1 MTDKRPEWVDKAQPD
16 RFSTFVRKGV
26 EKETIRPKFHK
37 GVRFQKTH
45 HRNENIDELYEGV
58 INGDRP
64 TIARAITLIESNAEH
79 HFQKGQEL
87 LKRLLPHS
95 GKSLRIGITG
105 VPGAGK
111 STFIE
116 TFGSYLCNQGYK
128 VAVLAV
134 DPSSSLTGG
143 SILGDKTRM
152 EELAR
157 NSRAFI
163 RPSPSEGKLGGVHRK
178 TRETM
183 LLCEAAGFDVILIET
198 VGVGQN
204 EVIVRGMVDFFM
216 LIVITGAGD
225 ELQGMKKGIMELA
238 DGIVVNKADG
248 DNLPHAIKTKAEY
261 NQILHF
267 LQQATKGWQ
276 TKAYTCSALKKEGI
290 AELWEML
297 RQFEEVTKKSGVF
310 QKRRTLQTKEW
321 MHAMIIDQLQSSFFQ
336 HPQIKQQLPQIEAE
350 IVDGKRTVT
359 SAVET
364 LFQLFQSGHQES

>member
-1 MTDKRPEWVDKAQPD
+1 MTDKRPEWVDETQPD
-16 RFSTFVRKGV
+16 RFSTVVRKGV
-26 EKETIRPKFHK
+26 ERDTVKST
-37 GVRFQKTH
+37 FQKGT
-45 HRNENIDELYEGV
+45 RFRKARQQEESIEKLYEGV
-58 INGDRP
+58 LKGDRP
-64 TIARAITLIESNAEH
+64 TMARAITLIESNAEH

-95 GKSLRIGITG
+95 GQSLRIGITG

-116 TFGSYLCNQGYK
+116 TFGSFLCNLGYK
-128 VAVLAV
+128 VAVLAI

-157 NSRAFI
+157 NPRAFI

-216 LIVITGAGD
+216 LIAITGAGD

-248 DNLPHAIKTKAEY
+248 DNLPNALKTKAEY

-267 LQQATKGWQ
+267 LQPATKGWQ

-290 AELWEML
+290 AELWDML
-297 RQFEEVTKKSGVF
+297 QQFEEVTKRSGVF
-310 QKRRTLQTKEW
+310 EERRTLQTKEW
-321 MHAMIIDQLQSSFFQ
+321 LHAMIIDQLQLSFFQ
-336 HPQIKQQLPQIEAE
+336 HPQIKQQLPQVENE
-350 IVDGKRTVT
+350 IVVGKRTVT
-359 SAVET
+359 QAVEA
-364 LFQLFQSGHQES
+364 LFNLYQSRLK